1 MGAFPTTSSTDTG
14 DDDIGP
20 AKGESDKERV
30 DRELREMLEEIRVA
44 LPGLQLLLGFLLIL
58 PFSDG
63 FAELGT
69 AQHDVYLTCFVSTA
83 AASALLVAPTAAH
96 RLGFRKVDKLA
107 LLLRTNRQIVAALV
121 LIAVSL
127 SLAAYLVASVVLDS
141 GPAAVIA
148 AGVALWFALWWFV
161 LPELTRRRTPKDQR
175 VTSAPS
181 RSR

>member
-1 MGAFPTTSSTDTG
+1 MRTVPTSDN
-14 DDDIGP
+14 IGP
-20 AKGESDKERV
+20 EAGESDKERV

-58 PFSDG
+58 PFSAG
-63 FAELGT
+63 FSDLDT
-69 AQHDVYLTCFVSTA
+69 AQHDVYLTCFVITA

-141 GPAAVIA
+141 GTAAVIA

-161 LPELTRRRTPKDQR
+161 VPKLARRRTPKDQR
-175 VTSAPS
+175 VASAPS